1 MTKIDNIN
9 TFATLEAAEA
19 ELARRERAAGL
30 IGFGEVLDEGQM
42 GRAEVESV
50 YGPMI
55 VADEDMEAAIDK
67 YCANN
72 VWDELF
78 GAANNPVQRPTREEA
93 RERIKAT
100 NARYRELIAAAPA
113 ETTHVWRVCI

>member
-9 TFATLEAAEA
+9 TFATAEEAWA
-19 ELARRERAAGL
+19 ELERRERAAGI
-30 IGFGEVLDEGQM
+30 IGCGEVVDEGEM

-50 YGPMI
+50 YGPKI

-67 YCANN
+67 YCADNI
-72 VWDELF
+72 WDELL

-93 RERIKAT
+93 RARIMAN

-113 ETTHVWRVCI
+113 EAKHAWTVYA